1 MPSPRLNCLLFK
13 NLRIG
18 FISSDWDST
27 MTGQSSRRHFLACM
41 GGALAASGLVRPAV
55 ANLAA
60 PAVRTLAFDN
70 LHTGERAKIAYWADG
85 EYLPDALKQ
94 VNFILRDF
102 RNGEI
107 HPIDPK
113 LLDLLNQLHFR
124 LESAEPFE
132 VISGYR
138 SAATNAMLR
147 SEGHGTATK
156 SLHMQGQAIDIRLA
170 DRKLTD
176 LHTAAVSLRAGGV
189 GFYPSS
195 DFVHVDVGRVRY
207 W

>member
-1 MPSPRLNCLLFK
+1 
-13 NLRIG
+13 
-18 FISSDWDST
+18 
-27 MTGQSSRRHFLACM
+27 MTGTNSRRQFLACL
-41 GGALAASGLVRPAV
+41 GGAVAAASLADPA
-55 ANLAA
+55 AA
-60 PAVRTLAFDN
+60 SLFAPEARTLAFDN
-70 LHTGERAKIAYWADG
+70 LHTGERAKVEYWANG

-107 HPIDPK
+107 HPIEPK
-113 LLDLLNQLHFR
+113 LLDLLTQLHAS
-124 LESAEPFE
+124 LDSTQPFE

-138 SAATNAMLR
+138 SPATNAMLR

-170 DRKLTD
+170 DRNLSD
-176 LHTAAVSLRAGGV
+176 LHAAAVKLRAGGV
-189 GFYPSS
+189 GFYPGP

>member
-1 MPSPRLNCLLFK
+1 
-13 NLRIG
+13 
-18 FISSDWDST
+18 
-27 MTGQSSRRHFLACM
+27 MTGQNSRRHFLACL
-41 GGALAASGLVRPAV
+41 GGALAASSLVRPAA
-55 ANLAA
+55 ANLTS

-85 EYLPDALKQ
+85 EYLPDALKE

-138 SAATNAMLR
+138 SPATNAMLR

-156 SLHMQGQAIDIRLA
+156 SLHMQGQAIDIRLT

>member
-156 SLHMQGQAIDIRLA
+156 SLHVQGQAIDIRLA